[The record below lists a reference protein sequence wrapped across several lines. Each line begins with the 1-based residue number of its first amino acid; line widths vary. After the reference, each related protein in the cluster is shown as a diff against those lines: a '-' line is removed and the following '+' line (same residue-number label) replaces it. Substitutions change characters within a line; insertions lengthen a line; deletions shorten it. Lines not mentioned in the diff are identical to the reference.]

1 MGNMVGGGNLR
12 NISSSGGL
20 SIPGLSSS
28 RLNLAANSGY
38 IRAKFY
44 GTGSQVM
51 SMLGNSYHTGG
62 GPLSQNHAQSVNN
75 MMLSDH
81 SNDSSLFDINNDFSQ
96 RSSRPGSASGNQ
108 GQLGSASKMKTFLPY
123 LDFKKRWISNKCVI
137 ISLGC
142 SEQASTGY
150 PMSYCSTH
158 FTVCQKTKHIYT
170 QQMNFMIEVGFT
182 TRNSD
187 YGYLEMGNLCR
198 KGFFFFFLRAY
209 GKETK
214 LSAEIDFK

>member
-1 MGNMVGGGNLR
+1 
-12 NISSSGGL
+12 
-20 SIPGLSSS
+20 
-28 RLNLAANSGY
+28 
-38 IRAKFY
+38 
-44 GTGSQVM
+44 M

-123 LDFKKRWISNKCVI
+123 LDFKRASFNRLSYELLFYTFYSSN
-137 ISLGC
+137 
-142 SEQASTGY
+142 
-150 PMSYCSTH
+150 YCSSMPKDQAHLYAADELYDRGWFYHKELRLWLFRDGEPLVRTAVYERGTYECLDPNS
-158 FTVCQKTKHIYT
+158 FKTVGKETFCCP
-170 QQMNFMIEVGFT
+170 V
-182 TRNSD
+182 
-187 YGYLEMGNLCR
+187 
-198 KGFFFFFLRAY
+198 RAY